1 MAKGMLEKV
10 TNPLSRQPVSKPLS
24 SPVVSV
30 VLLSYNRPAYL
41 KEALASLLAQ
51 SYEHLEITVVDNP
64 SPASAEIARIVGQYP
79 NIKLIQ
85 NSLNLGYA
93 GGMNK
98 GIENASGHYIYLTED
113 DIIVEK
119 DCIRRLVEYLD
130 EHPSTA
136 LVAPIIYNKAGRTI
150 RCAGGHF
157 ELGAVYR
164 MKIYGAGEADV
175 GQFPQPFEVT
185 YIDGATMFARADL
198 WKKLGG
204 FREEFFMYVEA
215 VEFSARVAKSGQK
228 LEVVPRAGVYHFEP
242 PESPA
247 PPEIEFHKLKNFFAL
262 YLLHAPLR
270 NLPEFV
276 CRYAILNTLRSLFG
290 RRGKTLTRLKAL
302 LWVLRRTPALLKER
316 RKNAPPR
323 LDSRRNLCAEE

>member
-1 MAKGMLEKV
+1 M
-10 TNPLSRQPVSKPLS
+10 
-24 SPVVSV
+24 VSV

-41 KEALASLLAQ
+41 KDALASLLAQ

-64 SPASAEIARIVGQYP
+64 SPASAEIAQFVSRYP

-98 GIENASGHYIYLTED
+98 GIERASGHYIYLTED
-113 DIIVEK
+113 DIVVEK

-130 EHPSTA
+130 DHPSTG

-157 ELGAVYR
+157 ELGRVYR
-164 MKIYGAGEADV
+164 KKVYGAGEIDA
-175 GQFPQPFEVT
+175 GQFPEPFEVT

-198 WKKLGG
+198 WKRLGG

-215 VEFSARVAKSGQK
+215 IEFCARVIKSGQK
-228 LEVVPRAGVYHFEP
+228 LEVVPQARVDHFEP
-242 PESPA
+242 PEETT
-247 PPEIEFHKLKNFFAL
+247 PPEIEFHKLKNFFSL

-276 CRYAILNTLRSLFG
+276 CRYAILNTLRSIFS
-290 RRGKTLTRLKAL
+290 RRGNTLSRLKAL
-302 LWVLRRTPALLKER
+302 LWVLRRTPALLRER
-316 RKNAPPR
+316 RTNAPTR